1 MSYTNVYPSR
11 INWENEPSIASPIN
25 ATNLN
30 KIDYAVYEH
39 DQTFETWD
47 VTKANQSD
55 LLLSVKSIDYDTETG
70 VFVFTWQN
78 GTTKTVDLNIEKIPV
93 SFSMD
98 ANGIITMTT
107 DDGTTYTA
115 DVGSLIKTYTFSD
128 SSEIDFETTTDS
140 SGNKTVTASIKN
152 GSIVGAKLE
161 PNYLANCQSAANSA
175 SGSATAADGSA
186 EDSEAWAVGTRDG
199 VPVPSTD
206 PAYNNNSRYWAEH
219 TSNSLAGLSDTNIT
233 SPTDGQALV
242 YNSLTQKWEN
252 ADQSAGGGSKITVTT
267 SESTLYGEDVTLTQG
282 QTTLT
287 ATFSGSGV
295 AVFEGVT
302 LTGNV
307 TLTATDGSSTSTRT
321 LNIPYFGNYDV
332 TMAFFSATITVTY
345 TSGATCTISDGTT
358 TLTATSNPM
367 VFDIP
372 NTGTWTTT
380 CTLDGISAPAQSK
393 VITTDGQS
401 ETITIQFGTINLT
414 YDNEFRGLTITAT
427 DGVSTIQKT
436 APSASN
442 TMVLYPNATGTWVIS
457 ATYSGVTYTSSA
469 TVSSLSTPVSATLQ
483 SFTIYGFKIES
494 TESDPSS
501 NISYAVQYEGENVEN
516 YNYTPAYMDYT
527 NNSFNYGSWE
537 NAFFM
542 PRPCMLKNNGT
553 VDYYLNPNDY
563 SKKADGT
570 VSDVANTSYGGNA
583 MMEWGKDG
591 RKIWYKIVPDSTNN
605 GATVYISDEQVDS
618 GFHAYSFIGS
628 DGTTLND
635 HFYTPIYNGSVVNSK
650 LRSISSQNIM
660 NNVAG
665 GTEITYATANGTGY
679 YIETFADR
687 ILINLLLMLIGK
699 STNTQATFGNGHY
712 TGGSQASHLLKS
724 GTMNDKGLF
733 YGTNGT
739 GVGVKVFGM
748 ENYWGNQWRRTAGY
762 LNVSGTQKYKL
773 TAPYNDSGSNY
784 TTLSNGTPDGTTGG
798 YLSKMI
804 YTEDGAM
811 VSKTA
816 SGSNS
821 TFYTDVFHFN
831 NSQTDYAVVGGASDS
846 SLGCG
851 AFSFNLGNGLSAAA
865 WSYGAALSYHA

>member
-1 MSYTNVYPSR
+1 MAINKVQKADGTILMDLTN
-11 INWENEPSIASPIN
+11 
-25 ATNLN
+25 
-30 KIDYAVYEH
+30 D
-39 DQTFETWD
+39 
-47 VTKANQSD
+47 
-55 LLLSVKSIDYDTETG
+55 
-70 VFVFTWQN
+70 
-78 GTTKTVDLNIEKIPV
+78 TVD
-93 SFSMD
+93 
-98 ANGIITMTT
+98 ANSLLQGVTAHDRSGTQIQGAVVVAPIDDTTTASDKVWSSQKVNSVAGELSNLHTT
-107 DDGTTYTA
+107 DKT
-115 DVGSLIKTYTFSD
+115 SLVNAINEVKD
-128 SSEIDFETTTDS
+128 
-140 SGNKTVTASIKN
+140 
-152 GSIVGAKLE
+152 
-161 PNYLANCQSAANSA
+161 
-175 SGSATAADGSA
+175 
-186 EDSEAWAVGTRDG
+186 
-199 VPVPSTD
+199 
-206 PAYNNNSRYWAEH
+206 
-219 TSNSLAGLSDTNIT
+219 TS
-233 SPTDGQALV
+233 V
-242 YNSLTQKWEN
+242 
-252 ADQSAGGGSKITVTT
+252 GGGSIIVVNTTEPSLYGQTVTIT
-267 SESTLYGEDVTLTQG
+267 DGSTTI
-282 QTTLT
+282 
-287 ATFSGSGV
+287 SGAFNNSGV
-295 AVFEGVT
+295 ATFTGVT
-302 LTGNV
+302 MTG
-307 TLTATDGSSTSTRT
+307 TLTVTCLNRT
-321 LNIPYFGNYDV
+321 TTVSVPYFGNY
-332 TMAFFSATITVTY
+332 S
-345 TSGATCTISDGTT
+345 TS
-358 TLTATSNPM
+358 
-367 VFDIP
+367 
-372 NTGTWTTT
+372 
-380 CTLDGISAPAQSK
+380 
-393 VITTDGQS
+393 
-401 ETITIQFGTINLT
+401 
-414 YDNEFRGLTITAT
+414 ITAT
-427 DGVSTIQKT
+427 V
-436 APSASN
+436 
-442 TMVLYPNATGTWVIS
+442 
-457 ATYSGVTYTSSA
+457 
-469 TVSSLSTPVSATLQ
+469 
-483 SFTIYGFKIES
+483 YGFHIDGAES
-494 TESDPSS
+494 NPSS

-516 YNYTPAYMDYT
+516 YSYTPAYMDYT

-563 SKKADGT
+563 TKKADGT
-570 VSDVANTSYGGNA
+570 ASDVANTSYGGNA

-605 GATVYISDEQVDS
+605 GATVYISNSQVDS

-650 LRSISSQNIM
+650 LRSISGQNIM

-699 STNTQATFGNGHY
+699 NTNTQATFGNGHY
-712 TGGSQASHLLKS
+712 SATGQASSLLQS
-724 GTMNDKGLF
+724 GTMNNKGLF

-748 ENYWGNQWRRTAGY
+748 ENYWGNQWRRMAGY

-865 WSYGAALSYHA
+865 WAYGAALSYHA